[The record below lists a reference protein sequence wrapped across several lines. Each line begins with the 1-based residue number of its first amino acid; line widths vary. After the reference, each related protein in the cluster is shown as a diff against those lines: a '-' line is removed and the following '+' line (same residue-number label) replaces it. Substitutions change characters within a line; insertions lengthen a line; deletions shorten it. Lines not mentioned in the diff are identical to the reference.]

1 MTRQRQEDINL
12 QAGVEG
18 AEEEAHKEEAI
29 GIVES
34 ERGAVCVCVCAS
46 RKHGGHQLGERGRAK
61 KRTNTVVGECVTE
74 DRERAI
80 RVSLITRRVCLLLL
94 LRQEN
99 IREGVTDRGRR
110 GEQFEET
117 RDQALPLPRG
127 INHRPSVLL
136 WGEPAKS
143 ASRVVAA
150 VEGQHALPHPKR
162 HIDCAKGG
170 RSSNFE
176 QRKKKKERENS
187 WAADHDWGKRSEK
200 MG

>member
-1 MTRQRQEDINL
+1 M
-12 QAGVEG
+12 
-18 AEEEAHKEEAI
+18 
-29 GIVES
+29 
-34 ERGAVCVCVCAS
+34 CVCAS

-80 RVSLITRRVCLLLL
+80 RVSLITRRGCLLLL

-99 IREGVTDRGRR
+99 RREGVTDRGRR

-143 ASRVVAA
+143 VSRVVAA

-176 QRKKKKERENS
+176 QRKKKKREKTVGRLTMIGGKGVRKWADRAKSGNDLDAGRGHVGNGGREREREFCCFR
-187 WAADHDWGKRSEK
+187 GKSN
-200 MG
+200 